1 MKILYHGQSVLVI
14 ILYSKRNDCQSYIIT
29 KKKKN
34 PKKKLENILGLNIVM
49 IRTTSIIILLKSRK
63 GA

>member
-14 ILYSKRNDCQSYIIT
+14 ILYSKRNDYQSYIIT
-29 KKKKN
+29 KKKN